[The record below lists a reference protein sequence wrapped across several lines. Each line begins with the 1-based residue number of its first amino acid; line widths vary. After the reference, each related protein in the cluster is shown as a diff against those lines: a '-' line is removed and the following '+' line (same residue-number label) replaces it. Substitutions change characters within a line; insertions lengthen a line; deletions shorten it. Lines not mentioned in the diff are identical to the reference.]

1 MILTDTGYWL
11 ALANKK
17 DRYHKVAIEVTAT
30 LDSELII
37 TWPVITEACH
47 LIGTRLGSNAL
58 VKFLE
63 QIELTTS
70 LFEIKYEHLA
80 QIRVLMKKYSNLP
93 MDMADASLVIVAQ
106 ELKTGNILSTDCRD
120 FNAYRWKNTQ
130 PFTNL
135 LLN

>member
-1 MILTDTGYWL
+1 MTLTDTGYWL

-17 DRYHKVAIEVTAT
+17 DKYHKIAIEVTGT

-47 LIGTRLGSNAL
+47 LIGTRLGSSVL

-63 QIELTTS
+63 QIELSTNI
-70 LFEIKYEHLA
+70 FEIKYEHLA
-80 QIRVLMKKYSNLP
+80 QIRALMKKYNNLP
-93 MDMADASLVIVAQ
+93 MDMADASLVIAAQ

-135 LLN
+135 LLS